1 MRAARFGRPTRWE
14 AANSHDD
21 FHDGPERPNPMTSHN
36 SPPQPPAR
44 RDLTDPRS
52 SGAPAA
58 QYARKMILNDARST
72 HSRPA

>member
-1 MRAARFGRPTRWE
+1 MTRY
-14 AANSHDD
+14 S
-21 FHDGPERPNPMTSHN
+21 

-52 SGAPAA
+52 SVAPAA
-58 QYARKMILNDARST
+58 PSARKTILNDARST

>member
-1 MRAARFGRPTRWE
+1 
-14 AANSHDD
+14 
-21 FHDGPERPNPMTSHN
+21 MTSYN

-44 RDLTDPRS
+44 RGLTDPRS

-58 QYARKMILNDARST
+58 QYPRKTILNDARST